1 MNFKEPRVMLSLKIT
16 SLLKVLLILLFNILL
31 LLFVLLFSFIIF
43 VFFSLMS
50 VLIQHIV
57 LYWDSKGINLFSFSC
72 AIKISFLIILLI
84 SSFPFDFMNIS
95 IFLFSFN
102 NESTI
107 INPLHLICLLISSF
121 KLTNVF
127 KSSKIFISPPFLTIN
142 FAKVGFFK
150 EM

>member
-1 MNFKEPRVMLSLKIT
+1 MVLSLKII
-16 SLLKVLLILLFNILL
+16 SLLKVLLILRFKILL
-31 LLFVLLFSFIIF
+31 LSFALLFSFIIL
-43 VFFSLMS
+43 VFFSLIS

-72 AIKISFLIILLI
+72 VINISFFIILLI

-107 INPLHLICLLISSF
+107 ISPLHLICLLISSF

-127 KSSKIFISPPFLTIN
+127 KSSKIFISPPCLTIN
-142 FAKVGFFK
+142 LANVGFFN